1 MSRPRRR
8 GSKRGEK
15 TDLPETLIWWL
26 LQAMLVGVSLF
37 ISDGHDVY
45 RLPKQLLFESA
56 AVVLAAACAMVS
68 ILGWRGGILQR
79 LAAHRGALIL
89 AGAAVAWTAIATAAS
104 TNRALSLQT
113 LLWVS
118 CCAAFFLC
126 TVALAERRQIHG
138 ATSALIG
145 PAIVA
150 AIAVLQR
157 LELWNPLRFEAGLP
171 KRLHTTGLIGNPDDL
186 GGYLVVP
193 IIAVLA
199 LVVAQ
204 RGVMRLV
211 HAAVTLLLI
220 AGAVASETVTAFAA
234 LAAAGL
240 VLLLLLSRRAALRV
254 ALGAAVAAGIVF
266 ALGVPLAHR
275 AREIASELMLG
286 RFESAMSFRFEGFIV
301 AWKMFTEHPLFGVGP
316 GCFAYWYL
324 PYNILMAGA
333 HPRFLLMSQNYH
345 DVHNDH
351 LQLLA
356 TTGLVGYALFIA
368 ALWML
373 VARSRGEAVNA
384 RRRFARLVAAPLAA
398 GVAVVTLA
406 QFPLELA
413 APTMMILYFAALA
426 ISWSEA
432 RE

>member
-1 MSRPRRR
+1 MRKPRRR
-8 GSKRGEK
+8 GGKSGGT
-15 TDLPETLIWWL
+15 TDLPETLIWLL
-26 LQAMLVGVSLF
+26 LQATLVAVSLF
-37 ISDGHDVY
+37 VSDGHDVY

-56 AVVLAAACAMVS
+56 TVVLAAACAIVS
-68 ILGWRGGILQR
+68 ILEWRGGILQR
-79 LAAHRGALIL
+79 LAAHRVPLIL

-104 TNRALSLQT
+104 TNRALSVRT

-138 ATSALIG
+138 ATTALIG
-145 PAIVA
+145 PALVA
-150 AIAVLQR
+150 ITAVLQR
-157 LELWNPLRFEAGLP
+157 LELWNPLRFEQGLP

-193 IIAVLA
+193 IIAALA
-199 LVVAQ
+199 LVVAE
-204 RGVMRLV
+204 RGVLRLV
-211 HAAVTLLLI
+211 HVAVTLLLI

-234 LAAAGL
+234 LSVAGL

-254 ALGAAVAAGIVF
+254 ALGAAIVAGIVF

-286 RFESAMSFRFEGFIV
+286 HFESAMSFRFEGFIV

-333 HPRFLLMSQNYH
+333 HPRFLLTSQNYH

-356 TTGLVGYALFIA
+356 TTGVVGYALFIA

-373 VARSRGEAVNA
+373 VTHSRGEQASA
-384 RRRFARLVAAPLAA
+384 RQRFARLVAAPIAA
-398 GVAVVTLA
+398 AVAVVTLA

-413 APTMMILYFAALA
+413 APTTMFLYFAALVV
-426 ISWSEA
+426 SWTRVA
-432 RE
+432 